1 MRDEKESQIVVIDR
15 TGSERGDTE
24 TERGIVP
31 FGRRP
36 EPADAHT
43 DNATDA
49 TEKRAEVNTA
59 IVTGVT
65 AALLA
70 DPPPHLTVVEVAHDQ
85 GTVTLKG
92 EVGSAKVRT
101 KTEQIA
107 ARHPKVNG
115 IVNTL
120 RVTPRARR

>member
-1 MRDEKESQIVVIDR
+1 MKDKKASQMIVINR
-15 TGSERGDTE
+15 TGSEREDEGAKTGHV
-24 TERGIVP
+24 T
-31 FGRRP
+31 FGRQDRLDIYRDG
-36 EPADAHT
+36 AAG
-43 DNATDA
+43 AI
-49 TEKRAEVNTA
+49 EKRGKVNTA

-70 DPPPHLTVVEVAHDQ
+70 EPPPHLTVVEVSHDE

-92 EVGSAKVRT
+92 EVGSDQVRV

-107 ARHPKVNG
+107 ARHPKVNS